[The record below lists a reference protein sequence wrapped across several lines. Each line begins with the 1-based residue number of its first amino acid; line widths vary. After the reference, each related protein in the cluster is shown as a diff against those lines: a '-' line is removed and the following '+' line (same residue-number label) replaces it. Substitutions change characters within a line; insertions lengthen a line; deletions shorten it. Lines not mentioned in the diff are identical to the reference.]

1 MSTITEMQISSIR
14 IGERVRK
21 DMGDIAALSASIE
34 KHGLLHPP
42 AVTSDGVL
50 IAGHRRILA
59 CTGLGM
65 ATIPV
70 RIIDVGDLLSAER
83 DENEVRKSFTPSEA
97 VAIARVI
104 DESMKDE
111 KKRSLK
117 ERCRKAGLISA
128 AKRKGEVFDSIEEI
142 NTVENLHGVENRSRD
157 FAATVVGMSGP
168 TYFRARAVVEAAEQN
183 AEQFGDIVET
193 MDATGNVSGAH
204 AELKRRK
211 ANQPSRHAVL
221 RKMPHRD
228 PNKEIQRAI
237 TSLDG
242 LVIGIER
249 IDITN
254 LDPALVDGWISEL
267 KGHAS
272 SINRFIRSIHH
283 EFNRQ
288 A

>member
-1 MSTITEMQISSIR
+1 MTTISEMAIASIS

-21 DMGDIAALSASIE
+21 DMGDIAALSASIG

-42 AVTSDGVL
+42 AVTSDGLL

-59 CTGLGM
+59 CAGLGM
-65 ATIPV
+65 ETIPV

-83 DENEVRKSFTPSEA
+83 DENEVRKAFTPSEA

-104 DESMKDE
+104 EDELKVRANANRSEGAKARWARRKDAKVNFDESPKFTPV
-111 KKRSLK
+111 KST
-117 ERCRKAGLISA
+117 ASASA
-128 AKRKGEVFDSIEEI
+128 A
-142 NTVENLHGVENRSRD
+142 
-157 FAATVVGMSGP
+157 VGMCPQRYGQ
-168 TYFRARAVVEAAEQN
+168 AKEVVEAAEQD
-183 AEQFGDIVET
+183 AEKFGDIVET
-193 MDATGNVSGAH
+193 MDSTGNVKGAYT
-204 AELKRRK
+204 ELRRRRDK
-211 ANQPSRHAVL
+211 MPARHAVL
-221 RKMPHRD
+221 KKMAHRD

-254 LDPALVDGWISEL
+254 LDPAFVDGWIAEL

-283 EFNRQ
+283 EFSHQ

>member
-1 MSTITEMQISSIR
+1 MTTISEMSIASIS

-21 DMGDIAALSASIE
+21 DMGDIAALSASIS

-42 AVTSDGVL
+42 AVTSDGLL

-59 CTGLGM
+59 CANLGM
-65 ATIPV
+65 NTIPV

-83 DENEVRKSFTPSEA
+83 DENEVRKAFTPSEA

-104 DESMKDE
+104 EDELKVRAKENYSAAAKQRWAKEKGEIKKVDESSISYKPLA
-111 KKRSLK
+111 RS
-117 ERCRKAGLISA
+117 SA
-128 AKRKGEVFDSIEEI
+128 SS
-142 NTVENLHGVENRSRD
+142 T
-157 FAATVVGMSGP
+157 VGMCEQR
-168 TYFRARAVVEAAEQN
+168 YRRAKEVVEAAEQD
-183 AEQFGDIVET
+183 AKAFGDIVET
-193 MDATGNVSGAH
+193 MDATNNVNGAYT
-204 AELKRRK
+204 ELRRRRDK
-211 ANQPSRHAVL
+211 APARHAVL
-221 RKMPHRD
+221 KKMAHRD

-254 LDPALVDGWISEL
+254 LDPALVDGWIAEL

-272 SINRFIRSIHH
+272 SINRFIRSINH
-283 EFNRQ
+283 EFSHQ

>member
-1 MSTITEMQISSIR
+1 MTTISEMAIASIS

-21 DMGDIAALSASIE
+21 DMGDIAALSASIG

-42 AVTSDGVL
+42 AVTSDGLL

-59 CTGLGM
+59 CSSLGM
-65 ATIPV
+65 ETIPV

-83 DENEVRKSFTPSEA
+83 DENEVRKAFTPSEA

-104 DESMKDE
+104 EDE
-111 KKRSLK
+111 LK
-117 ERCRKAGLISA
+117 ERANANKSEGAKARWAKEKGQAMLVGESPTSIKNLSRSSA
-128 AKRKGEVFDSIEEI
+128 SSA
-142 NTVENLHGVENRSRD
+142 
-157 FAATVVGMSGP
+157 VGMCDQR
-168 TYFRARAVVEAAEQN
+168 YRRAKEVVEAAEQD
-183 AEQFGDIVET
+183 AKAFGDIVET
-193 MDATGNVSGAH
+193 MDATNNVNGAYT
-204 AELKRRK
+204 ELRR
-211 ANQPSRHAVL
+211 R
-221 RKMPHRD
+221 RDKMPARHPVLKKMAHRD

-254 LDPALVDGWISEL
+254 LDPALVDGWIAEL

-283 EFNRQ
+283 EFSHQ

>member
-1 MSTITEMQISSIR
+1 VTTISEMAIASIS

-42 AVTSDGVL
+42 AVTSEGVL

-104 DESMKDE
+104 EQD
-111 KKRSLK
+111 LK
-117 ERCRKAGLISA
+117 QRAKANISA
-128 AKRKGEVFDSIEEI
+128 GAKLRWAKEKGEVMPGGDSPPGMQ
-142 NTVENLHGVENRSRD
+142 HKARSSAS
-157 FAATVVGMSGP
+157 AAVGMCDQR
-168 TYFRARAVVEAAEQN
+168 YRRAKEVIEAAEQD
-183 AEQFGDIVET
+183 AGKFGDIVET
-193 MDATGNVSGAH
+193 MDATNNVNGAFT
-204 AELKRRK
+204 ELRRRRDK
-211 ANQPSRHAVL
+211 MPARHAVL
-221 RKMPHRD
+221 KKMAHRD

-254 LDPALVDGWISEL
+254 LDPALVDGWIAEL

-272 SINRFIRSIHH
+272 SINRFIRSINH
-283 EFNRQ
+283 EFSHQ

>member
-1 MSTITEMQISSIR
+1 MTTISEMAIASIS

-21 DMGDIAALSASIE
+21 DMGDIAALSASIG

-42 AVTSDGVL
+42 AVTSEGLL

-59 CTGLGM
+59 CFGLGM
-65 ATIPV
+65 ETIPV

-83 DENEVRKSFTPSEA
+83 DENEVRKAFTPSEA

-104 DESMKDE
+104 EDELKVRANANRSEGAKARWARRKDAKVNFDESPKFTPV
-111 KKRSLK
+111 KST
-117 ERCRKAGLISA
+117 ASASA
-128 AKRKGEVFDSIEEI
+128 A
-142 NTVENLHGVENRSRD
+142 
-157 FAATVVGMSGP
+157 VGMCPQRYGQ
-168 TYFRARAVVEAAEQN
+168 AKEVVEAAEQD
-183 AEQFGDIVET
+183 AEKFGDIVET
-193 MDATGNVSGAH
+193 MDSTGNVKGAYT
-204 AELKRRK
+204 ELRRRRDK
-211 ANQPSRHAVL
+211 MPARHAVL
-221 RKMPHRD
+221 KKMAHRD

-242 LVIGIER
+242 LVIGIGR

-254 LDPALVDGWISEL
+254 LDPALVDGWIAEL

-283 EFNRQ
+283 EFSHQ

>member
-1 MSTITEMQISSIR
+1 VTTISEMAIASIS

-21 DMGDIAALSASIE
+21 DMGDIAALSASIG

-42 AVTSDGVL
+42 AVTSDGLL

-59 CTGLGM
+59 CSSLGM
-65 ATIPV
+65 ETIPV

-83 DENEVRKSFTPSEA
+83 DENEVRKAFTPSEA

-104 DESMKDE
+104 EDE
-111 KKRSLK
+111 LK
-117 ERCRKAGLISA
+117 VRAKANISNG
-128 AKRKGEVFDSIEEI
+128 AKRKWALKKGEACEFAESA
-142 NTVENLHGVENRSRD
+142 NSLGVKAMSSAS
-157 FAATVVGMSGP
+157 AAVGMCPQRYGQ
-168 TYFRARAVVEAAEQN
+168 AKEIVEAAEKD
-183 AEQFGDIVET
+183 AEKFGDIVET
-193 MDATGNVSGAH
+193 MDATNNVNGAYT
-204 AELKRRK
+204 ELRRRRDK
-211 ANQPSRHAVL
+211 MPARHAVL
-221 RKMPHRD
+221 KKMAHRD

-254 LDPALVDGWISEL
+254 LDPALVDGWIAEL

-283 EFNRQ
+283 EFSHQ

>member
-1 MSTITEMQISSIR
+1 MTTISEMAIASIS

-21 DMGDIAALSASIE
+21 DMGDIAALSASIG

-42 AVTSDGVL
+42 AVTSDGLL

-59 CTGLGM
+59 CTSLGM
-65 ATIPV
+65 DTIPV
-70 RIIDVGDLLSAER
+70 RVIDVGDLLSAER
-83 DENEVRKSFTPSEA
+83 DENEVRKAFTPSEA

-104 DESMKDE
+104 DDGLKEE
-111 KKRSLK
+111 KEQSLK

-128 AKRKGEVFDSIEEI
+128 AKKRGDAARLIEES
-142 NTVENLHGVENRSRD
+142 NTVKKFNGVENER
-157 FAATVVGMSGP
+157 AANVAAAAVGMSTP
-168 TYFRARAVVEAAEQN
+168 TYYRARAVVEAAEQN
-183 AEQFGDIVET
+183 AEQFGDIVEK
-193 MDATGNVSGAH
+193 MDATGNVAGAH

-254 LDPALVDGWISEL
+254 LDPALVDGWIAEL
-267 KGHAS
+267 KGHTS

-283 EFNRQ
+283 EFSH
-288 A
+288 

>member
-1 MSTITEMQISSIR
+1 VTTISEMSIASIS

-21 DMGDIAALSASIE
+21 DMGDIAALSASIS

-42 AVTSDGVL
+42 AVTSDGLL

-59 CTGLGM
+59 CTSLGM
-65 ATIPV
+65 DTIPV

-83 DENEVRKSFTPSEA
+83 DENEVRKAFTPSEA

-104 DESMKDE
+104 EDE
-111 KKRSLK
+111 LK
-117 ERCRKAGLISA
+117 ERANANKSEGAKARWAKEKGQAMLVGESPTSIKNLSRSSA
-128 AKRKGEVFDSIEEI
+128 SSA
-142 NTVENLHGVENRSRD
+142 
-157 FAATVVGMSGP
+157 VGMCDQR
-168 TYFRARAVVEAAEQN
+168 YRRAKEVVEAAEQD
-183 AEQFGDIVET
+183 AKAFGDIVET
-193 MDATGNVSGAH
+193 MDATNNVNGAYT
-204 AELKRRK
+204 ELRRRRDK
-211 ANQPSRHAVL
+211 APARHAVL
-221 RKMPHRD
+221 KKMAHRD

-254 LDPALVDGWISEL
+254 LDPALVAGWIAEL

-283 EFNRQ
+283 EFSHQ

>member
-1 MSTITEMQISSIR
+1 MTTISEMAIASIS

-21 DMGDIAALSASIE
+21 DMGDIAALSASIG

-42 AVTSDGVL
+42 AVTSDGLL

-59 CTGLGM
+59 CAGLGM
-65 ATIPV
+65 ETIPV

-83 DENEVRKSFTPSEA
+83 DENEVRKAFTPSEA

-104 DESMKDE
+104 EDELKVRANANRSEGAKARWARRKDAKVNFDESPKFTPV
-111 KKRSLK
+111 KST
-117 ERCRKAGLISA
+117 ASASA
-128 AKRKGEVFDSIEEI
+128 A
-142 NTVENLHGVENRSRD
+142 
-157 FAATVVGMSGP
+157 VGMCDQR
-168 TYFRARAVVEAAEQN
+168 YRRAKEVVEAAEQD
-183 AEQFGDIVET
+183 AKAFGDIVET
-193 MDATGNVSGAH
+193 MDATNNVNGAYT
-204 AELKRRK
+204 ELRRRRDK
-211 ANQPSRHAVL
+211 APARHAVL
-221 RKMPHRD
+221 KKMAHRD

-249 IDITN
+249 IDIIN
-254 LDPALVDGWISEL
+254 LDPALVDGWIAEL

-272 SINRFIRSIHH
+272 SINRFIRSINH
-283 EFNRQ
+283 EFSHQ

>member
-1 MSTITEMQISSIR
+1 MTTISEMAIASIS

-21 DMGDIAALSASIE
+21 DMGDIAALSASIG

-42 AVTSDGVL
+42 AVTSDGLL

-59 CTGLGM
+59 CSSLGM
-65 ATIPV
+65 ETIPV

-83 DENEVRKSFTPSEA
+83 DENEVRKAFTPSEA

-104 DESMKDE
+104 EDE
-111 KKRSLK
+111 LK
-117 ERCRKAGLISA
+117 ERANANKSEGAKARWAKEKGQAMLVGESPTSIKNLSRSSA
-128 AKRKGEVFDSIEEI
+128 SSA
-142 NTVENLHGVENRSRD
+142 
-157 FAATVVGMSGP
+157 VGMCDQR
-168 TYFRARAVVEAAEQN
+168 YRRAKEVVEAAEQD
-183 AEQFGDIVET
+183 AKAFGDIVET
-193 MDATGNVSGAH
+193 MDATNNVNGAYT
-204 AELKRRK
+204 ELRRRRDK
-211 ANQPSRHAVL
+211 MPARHAVL
-221 RKMPHRD
+221 KKMAHRD

-254 LDPALVDGWISEL
+254 LDPAFVDGWIAEL

-272 SINRFIRSIHH
+272 SINRFIRSINH
-283 EFNRQ
+283 EFSHQ

>member
-1 MSTITEMQISSIR
+1 MTTIGEMAIASIS

-21 DMGDIAALSASIE
+21 DMGDIAALSASIG

-42 AVTSDGVL
+42 AVTSDGLL

-59 CTGLGM
+59 CAGLGM
-65 ATIPV
+65 ETIPV

-83 DENEVRKSFTPSEA
+83 DENEVRKAFTPSEA

-104 DESMKDE
+104 EDE
-111 KKRSLK
+111 LK
-117 ERCRKAGLISA
+117 ERANANKSEGAKARWAKEKGQAMLEGESPSSIKNPSRSSA
-128 AKRKGEVFDSIEEI
+128 SSA
-142 NTVENLHGVENRSRD
+142 
-157 FAATVVGMSGP
+157 VGMCDQR
-168 TYFRARAVVEAAEQN
+168 YRRAKEVVEAAEQD
-183 AEQFGDIVET
+183 AKAFGDIVET
-193 MDATGNVSGAH
+193 MDATNNVNGAYT
-204 AELKRRK
+204 ELRRRRDK
-211 ANQPSRHAVL
+211 MPARHAVL
-221 RKMPHRD
+221 KKMAHRD

-254 LDPALVDGWISEL
+254 LDPALVDGWIAEL

-272 SINRFIRSIHH
+272 SINRFIRSINH
-283 EFNRQ
+283 EFSHQ

>member
-1 MSTITEMQISSIR
+1 MTTISEMAIASIS

-21 DMGDIAALSASIE
+21 DMGDIAALSASIG

-42 AVTSDGVL
+42 AVTSDGLL

-59 CTGLGM
+59 CAGLGM
-65 ATIPV
+65 ETIPV

-83 DENEVRKSFTPSEA
+83 DENEVRKAFTPSEA

-104 DESMKDE
+104 EDELKVRANANRSEGAKARWARRKDAKVNFDESPKFTPV
-111 KKRSLK
+111 KST
-117 ERCRKAGLISA
+117 ASASA
-128 AKRKGEVFDSIEEI
+128 A
-142 NTVENLHGVENRSRD
+142 
-157 FAATVVGMSGP
+157 VGMCDQR
-168 TYFRARAVVEAAEQN
+168 YRRAKEVVEAAEQD
-183 AEQFGDIVET
+183 AKAFGDIVET
-193 MDATGNVSGAH
+193 MDATNNVNGAYT
-204 AELKRRK
+204 ELRRRRDK
-211 ANQPSRHAVL
+211 APARHAVL
-221 RKMPHRD
+221 KNMAHRD

-254 LDPALVDGWISEL
+254 LDPALVDGWIAEL

-272 SINRFIRSIHH
+272 SINRFIRSINH
-283 EFNRQ
+283 EFSHQ

>member
-1 MSTITEMQISSIR
+1 MTTISEMAIASIS

-21 DMGDIAALSASIE
+21 DMGDIAALSASIS

-42 AVTSDGVL
+42 AVTSDGLL

-59 CTGLGM
+59 CANLGM
-65 ATIPV
+65 NTIPV
-70 RIIDVGDLLSAER
+70 GIIDVGDLLSAER
-83 DENEVRKSFTPSEA
+83 DDDEVRKAFTPSEA

-104 DESMKDE
+104 EDE
-111 KKRSLK
+111 LK
-117 ERCRKAGLISA
+117 ERANANRSEGAKARWARKKDAKVNFDESAKFTPVKAMASASA
-128 AKRKGEVFDSIEEI
+128 A
-142 NTVENLHGVENRSRD
+142 
-157 FAATVVGMSGP
+157 VGMCP
-168 TYFRARAVVEAAEQN
+168 QRYRRAKEVVEAAEKD
-183 AEQFGDIVET
+183 AEKFGDIVET
-193 MDATGNVSGAH
+193 MDATNNVNGAYT
-204 AELKRRK
+204 ELRRRRDK
-211 ANQPSRHAVL
+211 MPARHAVL
-221 RKMPHRD
+221 KKMAHRD

-254 LDPALVDGWISEL
+254 LDPALVDGWIAEL

-272 SINRFIRSIHH
+272 SINRFIRSINH
-283 EFNRQ
+283 EFSHQ